1 MEFHISSTEQINQ
14 VAQQFIAAMGG
25 HKLFAFYGEMGA
37 GKTTFIKALCDELG
51 VIDVVNSP
59 TFAIAND
66 YETALGDHIYHFD
79 FYRLKT
85 PQEALDFGVEDYFYS
100 GRICFMEWPDQIGT
114 LLPTESVRVAITVN
128 ADDSRTVAAD
138 F

>member
-1 MEFHISSTEQINQ
+1 MIFQLKSIDTIDQ
-14 VAQQFIAAMGG
+14 VAKQFVAAMGD

-37 GKTTFIKALCDELG
+37 GKTTFIKALCDALQ
-51 VIDVVNSP
+51 VIDIVNSP

-66 YETALGDHIYHFD
+66 YETALGEHVYHFD

-100 GRICFMEWPDQIGT
+100 GHICFMEWPEQIGT
-114 LLPTESVRVAITVN
+114 LLPTDSVVVN
-128 ADDSRTVAAD
+128 ISVNDDGSRTISAN

>member
-100 GRICFMEWPDQIGT
+100 GHICFMEWPDQIGT
-114 LLPTESVRVAITVN
+114 LLPTESVRVAITVK
-128 ADDSRTVAAD
+128 ADGSRTVAAD

>member
-100 GRICFMEWPDQIGT
+100 FHICFMEWPDQIGT

-128 ADDSRTVAAD
+128 ADGSRTVAAD

>member
-14 VAQQFIAAMGG
+14 VAQQFIVAMGG

-100 GRICFMEWPDQIGT
+100 GHICFMEWPDQIGT

-128 ADDSRTVAAD
+128 ADGSRTVAAD

>member
-25 HKLFAFYGEMGA
+25 HKLFAFYGEIG
-37 GKTTFIKALCDELG
+37 ALCDELG
-51 VIDVVNSP
+51 VSDVVNSP

-100 GRICFMEWPDQIGT
+100 GHICFMEWPDQIGT

-128 ADDSRTVAAD
+128 ADGSRTVAAD

>member
-1 MEFHISSTEQINQ
+1 MTFDLSSLDMVNQ
-14 VAQQFIAAMGG
+14 VAQQFIAAMGD

-37 GKTTFIKALCDELG
+37 GKTTFIKALCDALG
-51 VIDVVNSP
+51 VVDVVNSP
-59 TFAIAND
+59 TFAITND
-66 YETALGDHIYHFD
+66 YETNVGDHIYHFD

-100 GRICFMEWPDQIGT
+100 GCICFMEWPEQIGD
-114 LLPTESVRVAITVN
+114 LLPSDSVAVKIAVN
-128 ADDSRTVAAD
+128 KDGSRTISAN

>member
-37 GKTTFIKALCDELG
+37 GKTTFIKALCNELG

-100 GRICFMEWPDQIGT
+100 GHICFMEWPDQIGT
-114 LLPTESVRVAITVN
+114 LLPTESVRVAITVA
-128 ADDSRTVAAD
+128 ADGSRTVAAD

>member
-1 MEFHISSTEQINQ
+1 MIFQLKSIDKIDQ
-14 VAQQFIAAMGG
+14 VAEQFIAAMGD

-37 GKTTFIKALCDELG
+37 GKTTFIKALCDELR

-66 YETALGDHIYHFD
+66 YETALGDRVYHFD

-85 PQEALDFGVEDYFYS
+85 PQEALGFGVEDYFYS
-100 GRICFMEWPDQIGT
+100 GHICFMEWPEQIGN
-114 LLPTESVRVAITVN
+114 LLPTDSVVVNITVN
-128 ADDSRTVAAD
+128 DDGSRTISAD

>member
-1 MEFHISSTEQINQ
+1 MIFQLKSIDIIDQ
-14 VAQQFIAAMGG
+14 VAEQFIAAMGD

-37 GKTTFIKALCDELG
+37 GKTTFIKALCDALH

-66 YETALGDHIYHFD
+66 YETALGEHVYHFD

-100 GRICFMEWPDQIGT
+100 GHICFMEWPEQIGT
-114 LLPTESVRVAITVN
+114 LLPTDSVVVN
-128 ADDSRTVAAD
+128 ISVNDDGSRTISAN

>member
-14 VAQQFIAAMGG
+14 VAQEFIAAMGN

-100 GRICFMEWPDQIGT
+100 GHICFMEWPDQIGT

-128 ADDSRTVAAD
+128 DDGSRTVAAD

>member
-66 YETALGDHIYHFD
+66 YETGLGDHIYHFD

-100 GRICFMEWPDQIGT
+100 GRIFFMEWPDQIGT

-128 ADDSRTVAAD
+128 ADGSRTVAAD

>member
-66 YETALGDHIYHFD
+66 YETAHGDHIYHFD

-85 PQEALDFGVEDYFYS
+85 YQ
-100 GRICFMEWPDQIGT
+100 
-114 LLPTESVRVAITVN
+114 
-128 ADDSRTVAAD
+128 
-138 F
+138 

>member
-37 GKTTFIKALCDELG
+37 GKTTFIKALCEELG

-128 ADDSRTVAAD
+128 ADGSRSVAAD

>member
-25 HKLFAFYGEMGA
+25 HKLFAFYGEMGV

-100 GRICFMEWPDQIGT
+100 GHICFMEWPEQIGT

-128 ADDSRTVAAD
+128 ADGSRTVAAD